1 METKE
6 EFIEIFKNSVKKG
19 EISIDKNLKHV
30 TVEKIAETLYQI
42 KKDIVEDFKR
52 ADLATKINK

>member
-6 EFIEIFKNSVKKG
+6 EFIGNFKNSVKKG

-30 TVEKIAETLYQI
+30 TIEKVAETLYQI
-42 KKDIVEDFKR
+42 KKDMIDAF
-52 ADLATKINK
+52 TK